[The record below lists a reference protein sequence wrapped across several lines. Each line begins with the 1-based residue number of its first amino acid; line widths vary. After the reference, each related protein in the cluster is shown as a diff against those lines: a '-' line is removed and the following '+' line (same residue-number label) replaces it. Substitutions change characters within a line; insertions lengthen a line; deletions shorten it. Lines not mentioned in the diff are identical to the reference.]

1 MKVVIA
7 QTNLTLKGGAE
18 RVLLKIAQRY
28 DAKIYT
34 AEYDK
39 NKTFDEFKNLD
50 VEIVGK
56 TTATK
61 LLPYGRAAQGLNYGL
76 SFYNLKLRDDYDV
89 INAHMAPSH
98 WIRNRNDRVLW
109 YCHTPLRDIYDLYEY
124 RLALRK
130 PHQRPVY
137 IIGAKFVKNIDQQVV
152 KKIERIVANSNNT
165 NSRIK
170 KYYGINNAKVLNGGI
185 DYEMYRDN
193 GDGRYFIYVSRIS
206 PNKRQ
211 DMAIKAFNIF
221 KKRIKGYRLLLVG
234 PVSKDK
240 FYYDYYKDMVE
251 LSKIVKDVQFVI
263 NPSDAVLRR
272 LYSRCTASLYPPMNE
287 DYGLVPIESAASRKP
302 VIAIKEGGPAETI
315 LNNGTGYLVSDAEE
329 MAQKMAYLAEHPKIA
344 EHMGRLGRKRVEANY
359 SWNKFFKGFD
369 KELRLVAKLK

>member
-1 MKVVIA
+1 MKLVIT

-39 NKTFDEFKNLD
+39 AKTFSEFKDLD
-50 VEIVGK
+50 VEVVSKGS
-56 TTATK
+56 AAK
-61 LLPYGRAAQGLNYGL
+61 LLPYGRVAQGLNYGL
-76 SFYNLKLRDDYDV
+76 TFYNMKINDDYDV

-98 WIRNRNDRVLW
+98 WIRNKNERVLW

-137 IIGAKFVKNIDQQVV
+137 IMGARFVKGIDQKVVKNI
-152 KKIERIVANSNNT
+152 ESIVANSSNT

-170 KYYGINNAKVLNGGI
+170 KYYGINNAKVINGGI
-185 DYEMYRDN
+185 DYKLYNDG
-193 GDGRYFIYVSRIS
+193 GDGKYFIYVSRIS

-221 KKRIKGYRLLLVG
+221 KKRMKGYKLLLVG

-240 FYYDYYKDMVE
+240 FYYGYYKEME
-251 LSKIVKDVQFVI
+251 QLAKIVKDVEFVL

-287 DYGLVPIESAASRKP
+287 DYGLVPLESMASKKP
-302 VIAIKEGGPAETI
+302 VIAIKEGGPAETV
-315 LNNGTGYLVSDAEE
+315 LNNKTGYLVNNADE
-329 MAQKMAYLAEHPKIA
+329 MAQKMVYLAEHPKIA
-344 EHMGRLGRKRVEANY
+344 ESMGKLGRKRVEANY
-359 SWNKFFKGFD
+359 SWDKFFNDFD
-369 KELRLVAKLK
+369 KQVRRVAKLR